1 VPVKRKRGRPRL
13 DPTPRRAEIVRAAVA
28 VFSRYGYRNAD
39 LELVARRLR
48 LAKGTI
54 YLYFES
60 KQDLFMA
67 ALASSV
73 DALERAV
80 AQAADSADGPVERIR
95 AMVLAYFLFFDR
107 DRRFAEL
114 VMRGQVEFLGP
125 ARGIYYRMY
134 ERNRARLRAELAAG
148 VRLGCFRRVGTA
160 ETAEM
165 LANIM
170 LGTITTYLYGQHRGG
185 TARTGRAVADF
196 ILQGLAKGNGLQ

>member
-1 VPVKRKRGRPRL
+1 M
-13 DPTPRRAEIVRAAVA
+13 A
-28 VFSRYGYRNAD
+28 VFSRYGYSNAD
-39 LELVARRLR
+39 LELVARRLK

-60 KQDLFMA
+60 KQELFTA

-80 AQAADSADGPVERIR
+80 AEAADSAVGPVERIR
-95 AMVLAYFLFFDR
+95 AMVLAYFRFFDR

-114 VMRGQVEFLGP
+114 VTRGQVEFLGP

-134 ERNRARLRAELAAG
+134 ERSRARLRAELAEG
-148 VRLGCFRRVGTA
+148 VRLGCFRRVRTA

-165 LANIM
+165 LANVM
-170 LGTITTYLYGQHRGG
+170 TGTISTYLYGQRRGG
-185 TARTGRAVADF
+185 TGRSGRAVADF
-196 ILQGLAKGNGLQ
+196 ILQGLAKGDGHQ